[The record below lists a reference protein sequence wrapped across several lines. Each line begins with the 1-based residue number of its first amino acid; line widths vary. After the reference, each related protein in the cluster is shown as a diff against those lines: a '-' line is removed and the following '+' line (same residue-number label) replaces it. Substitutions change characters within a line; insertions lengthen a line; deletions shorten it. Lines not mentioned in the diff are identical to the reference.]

1 MSTMRA
7 AQSVRFFIMSAV
19 IALGGCQQRSPNS
32 ELANLDNQITA
43 NETDPALTSALE
55 DQILVDPALT
65 QQSNKNAVRPAESP
79 TQAQYPLPSDAAQS
93 GGRVAAGSRAGGA
106 GQTSG
111 RAETASAAEISAAGG
126 ADCGPGLNYAPVW
139 ASRLPAAFAV
149 YPGARLTDAAGNDRG
164 DCRSRIVTFRTNAP
178 PQRVLDH
185 YRSRAAQAGY
195 SAEHQMRQGDHILAG
210 TAGQSDNAFYLI
222 LTPLSGGGSDVALIT
237 NGG

>member
-1 MSTMRA
+1 MRA
-7 AQSVRFFIMSAV
+7 AQPVHFFIMSAM
-19 IALGGCQQRSPNS
+19 ISLAACQQRSPNS
-32 ELANLDNQITA
+32 ELANLDNQIIA

-93 GGRVAAGSRAGGA
+93 GRRAAPGSRPGA
-106 GQTSG
+106 SGQTSG
-111 RAETASAAEISAAGG
+111 RVQTAGAADTSTAGG
-126 ADCGPGLNYAPVW
+126 ADCAPGLNYGPVW

-149 YPGARLTDAAGNDRG
+149 YPGARLTEAAGNDRG
-164 DCRSRIVTFRTNAP
+164 DCRSRIVTFTTNAP
-178 PQRVLDH
+178 PQRVLDY
-185 YRSRAAQAGY
+185 YRSRAAGAGY

-222 LTPLSGGGSDVALIT
+222 LTPLRGGGSDVALIT